1 MGTGRMSGASPDGAQ
16 IRSPLLARRILA
28 RVIPARLR
36 PTAAGDFEEMYGLI
50 LRKNGPGKAALWY
63 WGQVVKSVPVFFF
76 NNLYWRMSMFMNYL
90 KLALRHMRRRPE
102 FAAVNLAGLA
112 IGLAA
117 CILAV
122 LFVQDE
128 FAYDRFHS
136 HVERIFEVRS
146 EIGTGDEAISL
157 TTSGPIGPA
166 LASGF
171 PEVEAATRLAKTE
184 VVIRK
189 DDQAV
194 LRDGLG
200 VDPSFFTVFS
210 FPLAMGDASG
220 ALGDPYSVILGRE
233 TARQLFGSE
242 DPMGRTLS
250 LKIGNEIA
258 DYRVT
263 GVAQKIPARSSLS
276 FDLLVPIQRVKGPL
290 IDQWGAGPDG
300 SQPDAYCF
308 IRLREGVRAD
318 DLSARFPGSLDRHL
332 STAGKPGRHFL
343 APFAAYH
350 RGIGDYP
357 FSFLLKPRSSPLFSS
372 LLLSIA
378 FLILLVAGFNFM
390 NLSLGAAVH
399 DRVKEIG
406 LRKVFGAER
415 KNLFHQFRI
424 EGALLSLTALAGGL
438 GLAAIV
444 LPAFN
449 RFAGKDLRLDFQGA
463 GGPLC
468 ALILLAVTVGAGAG
482 SYPGWAMARTRP
494 IDLFRGSF
502 LPGRRGGFNRA
513 MLIFQFGVSIFLVTT
528 AIFLFLQRRFLLTT
542 DPGYETE
549 QIAVLDLR
557 QAPPGT
563 AGGSDFLS
571 VLKPRLLAHPEIQS
585 VSGSESA
592 LTNWSAMFFKKAS
605 ASTPNIIRWN
615 EVDADYREVL
625 GLRINEGR
633 WFSPEDPKGLK
644 GAIVVNETFA
654 RLCGPESPVGKSIP
668 DIFANKLPARIIGV
682 VRDFHFDSFHQA
694 IQPAMISLSSSPS
707 RWAYIRLKG
716 ENLHQAVAVIERE
729 FKAIAPGIPFLYG
742 FLDEQTARLYEKESR
757 WSVMIGLVSLFAV
770 LIACAGVFG
779 LAIQSSARKRK
790 EIGIRRV
797 LGASARQVAG
807 LMNREFLRAAA
818 AAVLLAWPAAF
829 LAVRKILAPYPY
841 RISPSLWVFLAGT
854 VVIMGLVALTVNL
867 QTFRAA
873 RANPVVTLRN
883 E

>member
-1 MGTGRMSGASPDGAQ
+1 
-16 IRSPLLARRILA
+16 
-28 RVIPARLR
+28 
-36 PTAAGDFEEMYGLI
+36 
-50 LRKNGPGKAALWY
+50 
-63 WGQVVKSVPVFFF
+63 
-76 NNLYWRMSMFMNYL
+76 MFANYL

-117 CILAV
+117 CVLAV

-128 FAYDRFHS
+128 FAFDRFHS

-146 EIGTGDEAISL
+146 EIGTGDDVLTL
-157 TTSGPIGPA
+157 TTGGPIGSE
-166 LASGF
+166 LAAGF
-171 PEVEAATRLAKTE
+171 PEVEATTRLAKAE

-189 DDQAV
+189 DDQAI
-194 LRDGLG
+194 LRNGLG
-200 VDPSFFTVFS
+200 VDPSFFNIFS
-210 FPLAMGDASG
+210 FPLAEGDASS

-250 LKIGNEIA
+250 MKIEDETA

-263 GVAQKIPARSSLS
+263 GVAEEIPARSSLE
-276 FDLLVPIQRVKGPL
+276 FDLLVPIRRVKGPL

-308 IRLREGVRAD
+308 VRLREGARAD
-318 DLSARFPGSLDRHL
+318 DLSAQFPGSLDKHL
-332 STAGKPGRHFL
+332 STGGKPGRHYL
-343 APFAAYH
+343 KSFAAYH
-350 RGIGDYP
+350 RGTGDYP
-357 FSFLLKPRSSPLFSS
+357 FSFLLKPRSSPLYSS
-372 LLLSIA
+372 LLVSIA
-378 FLILLVAGFNFM
+378 LLILLVAGFNFM

-424 EGALLSLTALAGGL
+424 EGMLLSLTALAGGL

-449 RFAGKDLRLDFQGA
+449 RFAGKELRLDFQGA
-463 GGPLC
+463 GGPLG
-468 ALILLAVTVGAGAG
+468 ALLLLAIAVGGAAG
-482 SYPGWAMARTRP
+482 SYPSWAMARTRP
-494 IDLFRGSF
+494 VDLFRGSF

-513 MLIFQFGVSIFLVTT
+513 LLIVQFGVSIFLVTT

-542 DPGYETE
+542 DPGYETKR
-549 QIAVLDLR
+549 IAVLDLR
-557 QAPPGT
+557 QASPRLP
-563 AGGSDFLS
+563 GGSELLS
-571 VLKPRLLAHPEIQS
+571 ILKSRLLAHPEIQS

-592 LTNWSAMFFKKAS
+592 MTSWSAMFLKKAS

-615 EVDADYREVL
+615 EADADYREVL
-625 GLRINEGR
+625 GLRLSEGR
-633 WFSPEDPKGLK
+633 WFSPEDPKGIR

-654 RLCGPESPVGKSIP
+654 RLCAPESPVGKSLS
-668 DIFANKLPARIIGV
+668 DIFINKLPSRIIGV
-682 VRDFHFDSFHQA
+682 VRDFHFDSLHQA
-694 IQPAMISLSSSPS
+694 IQPAMISFGSEPP

-716 ENLHQAVAVIERE
+716 DSLHQAMGIIERE
-729 FKAIAPGIPFLYG
+729 FKAIAPGIPFLYK
-742 FLDEQTARLYEKESR
+742 FLDEETARLYEKESR
-757 WSVMIGLVSLFAV
+757 WSLMIGLVSLFAV

-797 LGASARQVAG
+797 LGASTRQVTG
-807 LMNREFLRAAA
+807 LMNREFLQAAA
-818 AAVLLAWPAAF
+818 AAVLLAWPAAY

-841 RISPSLWVFLAGT
+841 RISPSIWVFLAGT
-854 VVIMGLVALTVNL
+854 VTIMGLVALTVNL

-873 RANPVVTLRN
+873 RANPAITLRN